1 MRYIPTLLLYST
13 ILFHSMGQSGY
24 QNPPQQIKDLVDASL
39 TPSLTLND
47 EGNWMLLLQ
56 RNSYPSIDKLAA
68 PELRIAGAR
77 LNPGTNGPSRSVSYN
92 GIVVKNRISGIET
105 IVSGLPENASISN
118 VTWSPTGEKFA
129 FTLTELD
136 GISLWYSD
144 VKTASAMQ
152 LTGNIINDAAS
163 GTPFSWIFPGD
174 HIVYRSIN
182 TNRGTAP
189 NAADSKPLPIVQEN
203 KGVAAPN
210 RTYQDL
216 LKNQQDE
223 SLFDFYFTAE
233 VWLTDLN
240 KNGKKLKESSV
251 ITRLVSSPDGKYI
264 ILESISKP
272 YSYLVPYNR
281 FPTTI
286 EVLDIQ
292 GKSVKTLAQLPLAED
307 LPKGFDATR
316 KGPRSVNWRSD
327 KPATLYWVEALD
339 GGDPA
344 VNVSFRDRLFTLDA
358 PFAGSAKSMFDLK
371 YRFAGIDW
379 GTDKLAI
386 IYERYW
392 STRKTVAT
400 QFEPAKPTVFKNLWD
415 RNYEDR
421 YADPGT
427 FVTTDNGFGR
437 SVLLSPDN
445 GKSLYLFGTGASNE
459 GNRPFVDLY
468 DIKSA
473 KSKRLWQSEA
483 PFYERPIAFLDA
495 AKGQVITLRESN
507 SEQPNYFLRDLNAGT
522 LTAVTNFE
530 HPYPSLSGVTRELIT
545 YQREDGVQLSGT
557 LYLPA
562 GYKKEDGRLPVFL
575 WAYPREFKSADAA
588 GQINGSPYE
597 FIRLNWGTPIY
608 WVTRGYAVFDNA
620 SMPIIGEGDEEPN
633 DSFVKQLDMNA
644 KAAVG
649 ILDQLGV
656 GDPNRIAIGGH
667 SYGAFMT
674 ANLLAHTDYFA
685 AGIARSG
692 AYNRTLTPFGFQAEE
707 RTFWEAPDV
716 YFKMSPF
723 NYANTIKEPLL
734 LIHGEADNNSGTFP
748 MQSERFYNA
757 LKGHGAT
764 TRLVML
770 PHESHG
776 YAARESILH
785 TLWEMD
791 QWLEQ
796 HVKNKKP
803 PMDTE
808 LDDSKK

>member
-1 MRYIPTLLLYST
+1 MRYLITLWLITT
-13 ILFHSMGQSGY
+13 ILFHSLAQSGY
-24 QNPPQQIKDLVDASL
+24 QEPPQQIKDLVDAPL
-39 TPSLTLND
+39 TPNLTINN
-47 EGNWMLLLQ
+47 EGDWMLLLQ

-77 LNPGTNGPSRSVSYN
+77 LNPVTNGPSRSVTYN
-92 GIVVKNRISGIET
+92 GIVIKNRISGVESV
-105 IVSGLPENASISN
+105 VSGLPENATISN
-118 VTWSPTGEKFA
+118 VSWSPDGKKFA
-129 FTLTELD
+129 FTLTKLD
-136 GISLWYSD
+136 GISLWYGD
-144 VKTASAMQ
+144 VQSATAKQ
-152 LTGNIINDAAS
+152 LTQNIINDAAS
-163 GTPFSWIFPGD
+163 GTPFGWIYPGD
-174 HIVYRSIN
+174 QLVYRAINNNRSI
-182 TNRGTAP
+182 AP
-189 NAADSKPLPIVQEN
+189 NALDVKPLPIVQEN

-223 SLFDFYFTAE
+223 NLFDYYFNAE
-233 VWLTDLN
+233 IWLTDLN
-240 KNGKKLKESSV
+240 KNAKKLKESSV
-251 ITRLVSSPDGKYI
+251 VTRIVPSPDGKFL

-272 YSYLVPYNR
+272 YSYLVPYSR

-292 GKSVKTLAQLPLAED
+292 GKSVKTLAKLPLAED

-327 KPATLYWVEALD
+327 KPATLYWIEALD
-339 GGDPA
+339 EGDPA
-344 VNVSFRDRLFTLDA
+344 VNVPFRDRLFILDA
-358 PFAGSAKSMFDLK
+358 PFTAASKSIIDLK
-371 YRFAGIDW
+371 YRFEGIDW
-379 GTDKLAI
+379 STDKLAI

-392 STRKTVAT
+392 ATRKTVAT
-400 QFEPAKPTVFKNLWD
+400 QFEPAKPAVFKNLWD

-421 YADPGT
+421 YTDPGT
-427 FVTTDNGFGR
+427 FVTTDNNFSR

-459 GNRPFVDLY
+459 GNRPFVDQY
-468 DIKSA
+468 DIKTA
-473 KSKRLWQSEA
+473 KSKRMWQSDS

-495 AKGQVITLRESN
+495 AKGLVITLRESN
-507 SEQPNYFLRDLNAGT
+507 SEQPNYFVRDLNTGS
-522 LTAVTNFE
+522 LTAVTNFP

-557 LYLPA
+557 LYLPS
-562 GYKKEDGRLPVFL
+562 GYKKGDGKLPVFL

-656 GDPNRIAIGGH
+656 GDPNRIAVGGH

-674 ANLLAHTDYFA
+674 ANLLAHTNYFA

-723 NYANTIKEPLL
+723 NYANSIKEPIL

-808 LDDSKK
+808 LKNAKK